1 MQAFQSLVVFV
12 TRTCLALLDSRVSS
26 STKRLMVSA
35 MHNEEDPQDQW
46 IIPSKSLL
54 LFEDFITP
62 KSVTLLGMMELPDG
76 SLKIDPDM

>member
-1 MQAFQSLVVFV
+1 
-12 TRTCLALLDSRVSS
+12 
-26 STKRLMVSA
+26 MVSA

-62 KSVTLLGMMELPDG
+62 KSVTLLGMTELPDG